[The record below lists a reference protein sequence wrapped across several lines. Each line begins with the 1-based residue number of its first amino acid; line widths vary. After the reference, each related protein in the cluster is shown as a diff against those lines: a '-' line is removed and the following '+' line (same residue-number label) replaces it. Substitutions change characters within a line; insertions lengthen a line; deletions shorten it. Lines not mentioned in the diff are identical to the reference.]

1 MARPDRPNILFI
13 CTDQQR
19 YDALGCYG
27 HPYIQTPTID
37 RLANDG
43 VLFEQTYVQNP
54 VCAPS
59 RGSLVTGQYPSNHG
73 LWGNGV
79 ALPDHH
85 PLFSKAL
92 AESGYD
98 CGMIGKMHLGPCS
111 GGRTEPR
118 LDDGYRF
125 YKWAHDPSHRS
136 PENDYH
142 LWLASEFPEIYEKA
156 LVNGERHRH
165 QPAGFDTMPTEAH
178 YSRWASTRALEF
190 LDQDRREDE
199 PFFLWVNFFDP
210 HHPFV
215 APKEYIDRYDP
226 DSLPDPL
233 GFNGEL
239 TTKPPIQQLASDE
252 SYAGHAKGY
261 SSYPLHE
268 IKEIVAAYYAMVT
281 LIDDEVKRIL
291 DRLDALG
298 LAEDT
303 IVIFTSDHGEMLGDH
318 QLLLKGPMLYDCA
331 VRVPLIMRWPGHLP
345 AGERRTD
352 IVQWIDLTSTFIDL
366 AGLDPMPTAQGMSL
380 LPLARGDAGA
390 TIRGWAICEYLNSG
404 HPYDPGVYLTM
415 LRTGDFKLV
424 VEHGAPA
431 TERVSTGE
439 LYDLAEDPHELRNR
453 WDDPDC
459 AEDRI
464 RLERMLLD
472 VLTATRNRSQP
483 REAHW

>member
-1 MARPDRPNILFI
+1 
-13 CTDQQR
+13 
-19 YDALGCYG
+19 
-27 HPYIQTPTID
+27 
-37 RLANDG
+37 
-43 VLFEQTYVQNP
+43 
-54 VCAPS
+54 
-59 RGSLVTGQYPSNHG
+59 
-73 LWGNGV
+73 
-79 ALPDHH
+79 
-85 PLFSKAL
+85 
-92 AESGYD
+92 
-98 CGMIGKMHLGPCS
+98 
-111 GGRTEPR
+111 
-118 LDDGYRF
+118 
-125 YKWAHDPSHRS
+125 
-136 PENDYH
+136 
-142 LWLASEFPEIYEKA
+142 
-156 LVNGERHRH
+156 
-165 QPAGFDTMPTEAH
+165 
-178 YSRWASTRALEF
+178 
-190 LDQDRREDE
+190 
-199 PFFLWVNFFDP
+199 VNFFDP

-261 SSYPLHE
+261 SSYSLHE

-352 IVQWIDLTSTFIDL
+352 LVQWIDLTSTFIDL
-366 AGLDPMPTAQGMSL
+366 AGLEPMPTAQGTSL
-380 LPLARGDAGA
+380 LPLARGDAHA
-390 TIRGWAICEYLNSG
+390 PTRGWAICEYLNSG

-415 LRTGDFKLV
+415 LRTGDHKLI
-424 VEHGAPA
+424 VEHGSPV
-431 TERVSTGE
+431 TERMHTGE

-459 AEDRI
+459 ASDRI
-464 RLERMLLD
+464 RLERTLLD
-472 VLTATRNRSQP
+472 ALTATRNRSQP